1 MKLTNEE
8 NKKIDLM
15 KKDLISLRHHL
26 HKNPELSMEEKSTSN
41 LIAKKLEELGIKVY
55 RNIGKTGLV
64 GVLKSG
70 SGNKSIAL
78 RADMD
83 ALPILEETNLEYQ
96 SINKGLMHACGHD
109 GHMAMLYGAAQYLAR
124 NKNFNGTVYFIFQ
137 PAEEAIGGAEA
148 MMNDGLFKK
157 FKIDSI
163 YGLHASSALET
174 GYFSIHDGP
183 VHASSS
189 NFDLKII
196 GRDTHGAHPER
207 GIDSILVA
215 SEIVMSLQTI
225 VSRRISTLDTAVI
238 SVTKFHGGTAYN
250 IIPEEVT
257 LNGTVRTHKNK
268 VRDKIQIAMEKII
281 KGICQSYGANYDFK
295 FRHGDRAVVN
305 TKKESLQAISAAEK
319 ISGKEKVL
327 TEPRPI
333 MGSEDFGFYLEKKP
347 GCYAHL
353 GNGLNKGVNHNSK
366 FDFNDDILMTGVK
379 YWIQLTTDLLKSAV

>member
-26 HKNPELSMEEKSTSN
+26 HKNPELAMEEKNTSD
-41 LIAKKLEELGIKVY
+41 LIAKKLKGLGIEVH

-70 SGNKSIAL
+70 NGNKAIAL

-96 SINKGLMHACGHD
+96 SVNKGVMHACGHD
-109 GHMAMLYGAAQYLAR
+109 GHMAMLFGAAQYLAK

-137 PAEEAIGGAEA
+137 PAEESGGGAEA
-148 MMNDGLFKK
+148 MIRDGLFTKY
-157 FKIDSI
+157 KIDSV
-163 YGLHASSALET
+163 YGLHVSSVLES

-189 NFDLKII
+189 NFDIKII
-196 GRDTHGAHPER
+196 GKDTHGAHQER

-225 VSRRISTLDTAVI
+225 VSRRISTLDTAVV

-250 IIPEEVT
+250 ILPKDVT
-257 LNGTVRTHKNK
+257 LNGTVRTHKNE
-268 VRDKIQIAMEKII
+268 VRDKIKTEMEKII
-281 KGICQSYGANYDFK
+281 RGICQGYGANYDFK
-295 FRHGDRAVVN
+295 YKHGDRAVVN
-305 TKKESLQAISAAEK
+305 TKKESLQAISVAEK

-353 GNGLNKGVNHNSK
+353 GNGPEKGVNHNSK
-366 FDFNDDILMTGVK
+366 FDFNDEILMTGTK
-379 YWIQLTTDLLKSAV
+379 YWIQLAQDLLE